1 MNGILMIILLY
12 YGLRADKPLY
22 FNTSE
27 NIFID
32 TDNSEGYLR
41 INYYNPKRRQYCK
54 SKLTAA
60 RINALYGL
68 RVGFNWDVNGKNS
81 ITWWIWYFY

>member
-1 MNGILMIILLY
+1 MNGILIIILSY

-41 INYYNPKRRQYCK
+41 INYYDPKDG
-54 SKLTAA
+54 STVNLNSTIA
-60 RINALYGL
+60 RKCFAM
-68 RVGFNWDVNGKNS
+68 VS
-81 ITWWIWYFY
+81 